1 MVLLILQ
8 VVVAVIII
16 VFINI
21 IIIAITVFK
30 TKNLFDAISF
40 WFFIGASVNYLLLK
54 PYRHRVGSFNVD
66 RVKNQIGS
74 HTSYLISN
82 IKNISKLRSML
93 LEEYIDVLKE
103 ICWVKVLTKLILK
116 ILALVCYIFLLKFY
130 SCHLWGW

>member
-16 VFINI
+16 VFIII

-66 RVKNQIGS
+66 RVKNQVGS

-82 IKNISKLRSML
+82 IKNIKIMFNVTRRIYRCLKRNML
-93 LEEYIDVLKE
+93 SESTYKIDSQNTCFGL
-103 ICWVKVLTKLILK
+103 LYFLAQIL
-116 ILALVCYIFLLKFY
+116 
-130 SCHLWGW
+130 